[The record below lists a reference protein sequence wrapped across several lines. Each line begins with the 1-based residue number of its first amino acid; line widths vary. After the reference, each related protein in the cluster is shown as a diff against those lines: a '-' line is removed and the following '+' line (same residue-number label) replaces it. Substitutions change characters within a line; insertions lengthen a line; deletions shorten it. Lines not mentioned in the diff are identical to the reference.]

1 MLDDDAIRALSAL
14 ANPHRLALFR
24 RLVRAGSEGMC
35 AGDLAR
41 AVDLPSSTLTF
52 HLKELERSGLITAR
66 REGRFIRQRLNA
78 ETMRALIGFLT
89 EDCCDGKPEL
99 CGVPPRGEATCC

>member
-1 MLDDDAIRALSAL
+1 MLDDDAVRALSAL

-24 RLVRAGSEGMC
+24 RLVRAGQEGVC

-66 REGRFIRQRLNA
+66 REGRFIRSTLNA
-78 ETMRALIGFLT
+78 ETMRGLIAFLT
-89 EDCCDGKPEL
+89 EDCCDGRPEL
-99 CGVPPRGEATCC
+99 CGVPTRRDATCC